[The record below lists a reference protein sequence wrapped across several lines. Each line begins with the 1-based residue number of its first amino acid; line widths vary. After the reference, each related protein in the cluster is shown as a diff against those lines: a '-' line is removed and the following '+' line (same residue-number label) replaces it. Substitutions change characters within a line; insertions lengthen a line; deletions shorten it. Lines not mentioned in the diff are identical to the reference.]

1 MIYSW
6 AQSCETS
13 LRPRGR
19 APCGSANPRSVLIRD
34 KSFHERGPKAG
45 NRSWNSSAL
54 ELLKSVEMSMAVEEH
69 SETTQA
75 GADCIHAPPNLEI
88 RFTPVYAWMTI
99 GFGVIFFL
107 LGFFIALLGHHR
119 NLGFG
124 FVICLISVPA
134 VIGANYWRKHLHI
147 VAQMTPGQLVLRRDG
162 SIDWD
167 NIAAIENKEIR
178 SSYHGARGRSE
189 FVCIR
194 LKNKPAP
201 KNRWDSFFLKAKHAI
216 TGYDVIVPAN
226 DMSCTADWFIA
237 ECRKRMAAMN
247 VSGSAH

>member
-1 MIYSW
+1 
-6 AQSCETS
+6 
-13 LRPRGR
+13 LDG
-19 APCGSANPRSVLIRD
+19 
-34 KSFHERGPKAG
+34 
-45 NRSWNSSAL
+45 SAL

-75 GADCIHAPPNLEI
+75 GADCTRAQPNLEI

-99 GFGVIFFL
+99 GFGVVFFL

-124 FVICLISVPA
+124 VVICLISVPA
-134 VIGANYWRKHLHI
+134 VIGANYWRKHLHV

-178 SSYHGARGRSE
+178 SSYHGARGALGVCLHQVEKQTGAEKPVGQFFSQSE
-189 FVCIR
+189 TCNHGVRHHC
-194 LKNKPAP
+194 A
-201 KNRWDSFFLKAKHAI
+201 
-216 TGYDVIVPAN
+216 V
-226 DMSCTADWFIA
+226 
-237 ECRKRMAAMN
+237 E
-247 VSGSAH
+247 